1 MPDPAPL
8 DRDLSPGAGLF
19 PGVDG
24 VLAGRFHIEAR
35 LGAGGMGEVYRA
47 RDTTLRRLVAI
58 ASPLNHRSLRLLE
71 KLGLRF
77 ERMVSVTPNRPESV
91 LYARDL

>member
-1 MPDPAPL
+1 MPDPAPPEPN
-8 DRDLSPGAGLF
+8 LSSSSELF

-58 ASPLNHRSLRLLE
+58 KRTQRAATEADR
-71 KLGLRF
+71 K
-77 ERMVSVTPNRPESV
+77 
-91 LYARDL
+91 